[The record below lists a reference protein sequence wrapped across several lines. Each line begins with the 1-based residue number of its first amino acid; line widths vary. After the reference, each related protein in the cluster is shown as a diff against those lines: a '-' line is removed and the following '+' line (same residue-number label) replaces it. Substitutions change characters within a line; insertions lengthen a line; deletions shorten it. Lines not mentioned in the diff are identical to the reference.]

1 LSRFHLPRSSGP
13 ILPDPQNVAAGEK
26 FSITHD
32 DRVFEVVAPA
42 GGETGET
49 INIIVS
55 KVKYDDLQSI
65 LQAGTA
71 KALELNERYSIMA
84 RATELFEQGKAKA
97 EELDAKYSVSVS
109 SVAVAAT
116 GLACKALEK
125 AQELSA
131 KYEVVEKVK
140 GAVDRLVV
148 YAIEI
153 DTKYDVRTTAAR
165 LVVSGVNAVVSSS
178 LVTPK
183 TLTGTVEPAA
193 AAAPAVAEAEAAVT
207 AE

>member
-1 LSRFHLPRSSGP
+1 M
-13 ILPDPQNVAAGEK
+13 QNVTAGEK

-32 DRVFEVVAPA
+32 GRVFEVVAPE
-42 GGETGET
+42 GGEVGET

-55 KVKYDDLQSI
+55 KVKYEDLQSI

-71 KALELNERYSIMA
+71 KAMELNERYSIVA

-97 EELDAKYSVSVS
+97 EELDTKYNVSAS

-116 GLACKALEK
+116 GLATKALEK
-125 AQELSA
+125 AQELSD

-140 GAVDRLVV
+140 GAMDRLVV

-153 DTKYDVRTTAAR
+153 DTKYEVRSTAAR
-165 LVVSGVNAVVSSS
+165 LVVSGVNAVVSSG

-193 AAAPAVAEAEAAVT
+193 AAPAVVT
-207 AE
+207 E